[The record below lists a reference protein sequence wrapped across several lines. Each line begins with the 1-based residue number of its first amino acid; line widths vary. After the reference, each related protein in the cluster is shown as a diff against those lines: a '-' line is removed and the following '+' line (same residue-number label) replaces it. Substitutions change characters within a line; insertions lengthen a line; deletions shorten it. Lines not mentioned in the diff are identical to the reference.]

1 MGLLCSSAAAN
12 HGAKCQGP
20 SPSLLGVCFISP
32 PLAISLVENRAPVSL
47 DLTCLGSGAAFSL
60 SAVIWGWERA
70 GTAQL
75 CVCVCVCW
83 GGTGGRCT
91 FQKEAGG
98 GQRWAT
104 VPQQPPLAPAHVC
117 GHKLPGDG
125 LSFSRAAQGDASGK
139 GPFWFL
145 RLEGL
150 LPLVLNQGPVPGTG
164 GGGWECGAGGAVRG
178 GEVGGENGSRFL
190 GGY

>member
-47 DLTCLGSGAAFSL
+47 DPTRLGSGAAFSL

-75 CVCVCVCW
+75 CVCVCVCV
-83 GGTGGRCT
+83 GVGQVEDALSRR
-91 FQKEAGG
+91 KLAGG
-98 GQRWAT
+98 SA
-104 VPQQPPLAPAHVC
+104 
-117 GHKLPGDG
+117 
-125 LSFSRAAQGDASGK
+125 
-139 GPFWFL
+139 
-145 RLEGL
+145 GL
-150 LPLVLNQGPVPGTG
+150 LSLSSPLWHQLTCAVTSCREMASASPELLREMPVERAHSGSCA
-164 GGGWECGAGGAVRG
+164 WRG
-178 GEVGGENGSRFL
+178 CFL
-190 GGY
+190 LS